1 VPSNPPSPE
10 IAALLDATVDGVV
23 MIDHRGSITA
33 FNRAAE
39 RLFGYSS
46 DELEGRNVSVLMTAA
61 HRDHH
66 DAYIERFARTREPRI
81 IGIGREV
88 QARRKD
94 GSEFTVFLSVGE
106 IPGSD
111 PRRYVG
117 YIHDLSAR
125 LAAEDEARS
134 ALARLNHV
142 ARLATMG
149 EMAAGISH
157 ELNQPLAAINTY
169 AQACARLLTRP
180 HPDIDEVRD
189 ALGQI
194 SDQALRAGEVIRR
207 LRSLVRNED
216 VRRELVAPNDIIR
229 DINTLLTSDA
239 RMHDARLVLE
249 LADDL
254 PQVRVDPIQIQQVIL
269 NLVHNAFEAIRDSS
283 DATSRDVVLSTHLID
298 GHVEV
303 AVCDGGPGLSE
314 ETAVR
319 LFEPFFTTKATGT
332 GLGLSISRSIVQA
345 HGGKLIYDRNSP
357 RGTCF
362 RFSFPS

>member
-1 VPSNPPSPE
+1 
-10 IAALLDATVDGVV
+10 
-23 MIDHRGSITA
+23 MIDHRGAITA

-39 RLFGYSS
+39 RLFGYRSN
-46 DELEGRNVSVLMTAA
+46 EVEGRNVNVLMTET
-61 HRDHH
+61 HRSHH
-66 DAYIERFARTREPRI
+66 DGYIERYARTREPHI
-81 IGIGREV
+81 IGSGREV

-106 IPGSD
+106 IPDSE

-117 YIHDLSAR
+117 YLHDLSAR
-125 LAAEDEARS
+125 LAAEDEARN

-142 ARLATMG
+142 ARVATMG

-169 AQACARLLTRP
+169 AQACSRLLARP
-180 HPDIDEVRD
+180 QADIEEVRD

-194 SDQALRAGEVIRR
+194 SAQALRAGEVIRR

-216 VRRELVAPNDIIR
+216 VRREHVAPNLIIR
-229 DINTLLTSDA
+229 DIQVLLVSDA
-239 RMHDARLVLE
+239 RMHDARLTLD
-249 LADDL
+249 LAGDL
-254 PQVRVDPIQIQQVIL
+254 PAVRVDPIQIQQVIL
-269 NLVHNAFEAIRDSS
+269 NLAHNAFEAIRDAG
-283 DATSRDVVLSTHLID
+283 DPINREVTLSTQLV
-298 GHVEV
+298 GGQVEV
-303 AVCDGGPGLSE
+303 AVCDSGPGLSDD
-314 ETAVR
+314 TAKH
-319 LFEPFFTTKATGT
+319 LFEPFFTTKAAGT

-345 HGGKLIYDRNSP
+345 HGGKLVYDRNSP